1 MGVMVSG
8 LYRTRALRFEDC
20 RTVGCL
26 AIVLTAQRMIS
37 GGAGLQFKGDGLYLT
52 DYVHKNRKGDGE
64 KAEST
69 SKKTESSSSTK
80 TESSTKAASSSD
92 D

>member
-1 MGVMVSG
+1 
-8 LYRTRALRFEDC
+8 
-20 RTVGCL
+20 
-26 AIVLTAQRMIS
+26 MIS

-69 SKKTESSSSTK
+69 SKKTGSSSSTK